1 MSPDPPRDLESRLEL
16 HLGSLQPPNQ
26 ASDVSLETHSPSL
39 EEDTKMS
46 TLRVGKQAFRSCFS
60 SQNGVTGVPPGM
72 GLLGT
77 RGGGRAG
84 SHGSDLPREQP
95 GGIAL
100 SDAGPPCASLPPV
113 LRAGV
118 VSVRSL
124 HSGRVCHGE
133 QFALNVPFQYD

>member
-1 MSPDPPRDLESRLEL
+1 MGFP
-16 HLGSLQPPNQ
+16 LG
-26 ASDVSLETHSPSL
+26 T
-39 EEDTKMS
+39 
-46 TLRVGKQAFRSCFS
+46 
-60 SQNGVTGVPPGM
+60 

-77 RGGGRAG
+77 CRGGRAG

-95 GGIAL
+95 GDIAL
-100 SDAGPPCASLPPV
+100 SDAGLPCASLPPV

-118 VSVRSL
+118 VSVRSQ